1 MYWCY
6 IFSIRSSVS
15 GRLGCLHALANISS
29 PALHI
34 GVHASFRITVFS
46 GYILRNGIAGSYDN
60 SVFVFFEELFS
71 PVTVTNYICTN
82 SVWGFP
88 FLHTLASV
96 LLFVDLL
103 VMAIRTSVRWYFI
116 VVLIYISLI
125 ISDVEH
131 LFMWFL
137 AICMSSL
144 RECLFRSAH
153 FLIELLVFLMLSCIN
168 CIFWRWI
175 PCQLLHL

>member
-103 VMAIRTSVRWYFI
+103 VMAILTSVRWYFI

-144 RECLFRSAH
+144 RECLFISAH

-175 PCQLLHL
+175 PCQWLHL